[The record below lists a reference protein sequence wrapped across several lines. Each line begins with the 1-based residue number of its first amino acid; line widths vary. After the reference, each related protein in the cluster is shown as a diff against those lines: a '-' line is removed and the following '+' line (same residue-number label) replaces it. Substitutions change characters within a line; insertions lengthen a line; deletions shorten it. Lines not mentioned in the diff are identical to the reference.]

1 MKNQRLNGA
10 CRVLSHKSASGAHTE
25 QSNSLAASG
34 TIPAPVAH
42 PGAPEGLAVGL
53 LRRPGRPKGSKNRS
67 TIDARQFYGKHA
79 RKLVPRLVKRAI
91 QEIEKPAGNLDF
103 AERVGKLAAA
113 YAWGRPVES
122 KEISGPDGRPI
133 QTEDLV
139 PAEAHQRLAAL
150 FLQFRQQGPALSVVN
165 GHDADAD

>member
-1 MKNQRLNGA
+1 M
-10 CRVLSHKSASGAHTE
+10 SHETASEEPA
-25 QSNSLAASG
+25 NS
-34 TIPAPVAH
+34 TVPAP
-42 PGAPEGLAVGL
+42 
-53 LRRPGRPKGSKNRS
+53 RRAGRPKGSRNRS
-67 TIDARQFYGKHA
+67 TIDGRLFYGKHA
-79 RKLVPRLVKRAI
+79 KKLIPKLIKRAI
-91 QEIEKPAGNLDF
+91 EEVEKSKGNLDF

-150 FLQFRQQGPALSVVN
+150 FLQFRQQQGPAVPAVN
-165 GHDADAD
+165 GHDAAAAD